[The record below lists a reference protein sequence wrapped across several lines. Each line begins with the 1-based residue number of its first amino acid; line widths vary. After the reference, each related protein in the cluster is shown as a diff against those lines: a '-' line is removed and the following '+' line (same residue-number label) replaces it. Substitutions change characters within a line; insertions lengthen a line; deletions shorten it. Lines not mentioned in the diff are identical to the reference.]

1 MNINEFIQ
9 KYRKV
14 EVLVPDLP
22 SLTKT
27 TSSRTPHVMCN
38 DGFTMSVQAGQ
49 SLYSIPNDV
58 ADSYES
64 VEVGFP
70 SEDEPLLLNHDGY
83 EDQTDYGVFPYVPC
97 SVVDEIIEK
106 HGGIDVE
113 FHNEVTTEAS

>member
-9 KYRKV
+9 KYRKC
-14 EVLVPDLP
+14 EEIAPDV
-22 SLTKT
+22 
-27 TSSRTPHVMCN
+27 TSCHTPHVMCD
-38 DGFTMSVQAGQ
+38 DGFTMSVQAGP
-49 SLYSIPNDV
+49 SLYSRPRDV

-70 SEDEPLLLNHDGY
+70 SEDEPLLSNHGY
-83 EDQTDYGVFPYVPC
+83 EDQPNCGIFAFVPC
-97 SVVDEIIEK
+97 SIVDEIIEK